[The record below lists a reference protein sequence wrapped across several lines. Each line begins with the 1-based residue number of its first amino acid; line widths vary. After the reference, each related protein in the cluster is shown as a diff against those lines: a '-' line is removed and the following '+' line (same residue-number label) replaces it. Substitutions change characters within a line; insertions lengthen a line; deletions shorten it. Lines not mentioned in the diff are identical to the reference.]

1 MSTAFVFPGQGA
13 QSVGMGRDLYESS
26 ATAREIFELADAT
39 LGFALTQLCFEGPE
53 DALTAT
59 ENAQPAL
66 LTVCVALLAA
76 LADSVDISSVVG
88 RRSSVVAGHSLGEY
102 SALVAA
108 GAIDFPTALRL
119 VRRRGELMSEARE
132 GSMAAIIGIDE
143 AALEQICRAVSAED
157 APVVI
162 ANYNSPGQLVI
173 SGAGVA
179 VERACALAKERGAK
193 RALPLKVSAAFHS
206 PLMRAAAEGLAASV
220 AQAAIV
226 DARTPVISNVT
237 AEPLTQADA
246 IRRELIAQVT
256 SPVRWIA
263 SVRRMSADGID
274 TFVEIGPGS
283 VLTGLIKRIAP
294 DARLVNVSDLASAR
308 ALGENSGGRRQES
321 EY

>member
-13 QSVGMGRDLYESS
+13 QSIGMGRDLYEAS

-66 LTVCVALLAA
+66 LAVCVALLAA

-132 GSMAAIIGIDE
+132 GSMAAVIGIDE

-173 SGAGVA
+173 SGAGAA

-226 DARTPVISNVT
+226 DARTPVISNVS
-237 AEPLTQADA
+237 AEPLTRADA
-246 IRRELIAQVT
+246 IRHELIAQVT

-263 SVRRMSADGID
+263 SMRRMSADGID

-283 VLTGLIKRIAP
+283 VLTGLIKRIVP
-294 DARLVNVSDLASAR
+294 DARLANVSDWASAH
-308 ALGENSGGRRQES
+308 ALVMS
-321 EY
+321 

>member
-1 MSTAFVFPGQGA
+1 
-13 QSVGMGRDLYESS
+13 MGRDLYAES
-26 ATAREIFELADAT
+26 AAARGIFELADAT
-39 LGFALTQLCFEGPE
+39 LGFALTRLCFEGPE

-66 LTVCVALLAA
+66 VTVSAALLAVLQETQRNKESGRQADDVASLSLSPA
-76 LADSVDISSVVG
+76 LPVSVAFA
-88 RRSSVVAGHSLGEY
+88 AGHSLGEY

-108 GAIDFPTALRL
+108 GALDFPTALRL
-119 VRRRGELMSEARE
+119 VRRRGELMAEARE
-132 GSMAAIIGIDE
+132 GGMAAIIGIDE
-143 AALEQICRAVSAED
+143 ASLEQLCLEVSAED

-173 SGAGVA
+173 SGAGTA

-193 RALPLKVSAAFHS
+193 RAMPLKVSAAFHS
-206 PLMRAAAEGLAASV
+206 PLMRAAAEGLAAAV
-220 AQAAIV
+220 EQAAIV

-237 AEPLTQADA
+237 AEPLIQAAA

-263 SVRRMSADGID
+263 SAQRMAADGVD

-283 VLTGLIKRIAP
+283 VLTGLIKRIVL
-294 DARLVNVSDLASAR
+294 DARLVNVSDQMSAR
-308 ALGENSGGRRQES
+308 AFVEHVGVGSQN
-321 EY
+321 